1 MLRSKIVPAWQKGF
15 TLIELLVVIGI
26 IGILVAVV
34 LVAVN
39 PSRQFAS
46 ARDTQRRTDL
56 YAVTNAIYQYAA
68 ENDGD
73 LPNTTDVPLMVKEID
88 TTPTDIGTTDL
99 NLAAALYPTYL
110 PAIPHDPGP
119 TYTDAVTGYYVHLD
133 ANNRVVATAASELKP
148 GTVITVQR

>member
-73 LPNTTDVPLMVKEID
+73 LPNTTDTPTMVKEID
-88 TTPTDIGTTDL
+88 TVPTDIGTTTL
-99 NLAAALYPTYL
+99 NLAAALLPTYL
-110 PAIPHDPGP
+110 PALPHDPGQ
-119 TYTDAVTGYYVHLD
+119 VG
-133 ANNRVVATAASELKP
+133 S
-148 GTVITVQR
+148 